1 MYSQG
6 KINQG
11 MRKSLIDRLR
21 GSPLCIIGVYG
32 IFYRQGSLL
41 GVLLALIIA
50 FLFPVMKVTI
60 GIVPTILVV
69 LVGVLFAIVLS
80 VRFELPDDGQI

>member
-1 MYSQG
+1 
-6 KINQG
+6 

-21 GSPLCIIGVYG
+21 GSPLCIVGIYG

-41 GVLLALIIA
+41 GILLMLIIA
-50 FLFPVMKVTI
+50 LFIPSMKEVI
-60 GIVPTILVV
+60 GIVPTILIV
-69 LVGVLFAIVLS
+69 LIGLLFATVLS